1 MTGLVHYHH
10 PDDKRYSLAYVTLD
24 FDEIDPDDGKVETYQ
39 LEEAVS
45 VLYTNSG
52 ASGTVDDIVEDFEAV
67 LDEMDE
73 PDRLVTIRI
82 LQTFEGVLE
91 AMKLEEGDKL
101 EIYKGIEVG
110 RIPTALEYVDWSGSV
125 VEVAGQLMASLIL
138 AHPLPNANHRTSIAF
153 AEWYLE
159 SADSSFSL
167 PELATET
174 DDWQK
179 WVDPYIVDSKRLLT
193 IRRNT
198 TPFRLLDE
206 WGCEIVLRKGGIE
219 IELSEYNLELPPSEA
234 LSTYAAHHTERCT
247 KFMTESVTRAGASH
261 LRFEQGFDKG
271 EFLEYLENTE

>member
-10 PDDKRYSLAYVTLD
+10 PDDEQYSLTYVTLNR
-24 FDEIDPDDGKVETYQ
+24 DEIDPDDGKIETYQ
-39 LEEAVS
+39 LEETVY

-52 ASGTVDDIVEDFEAV
+52 ASGTVDDITEDFEAV

-73 PDRLVTIRI
+73 SDRLVTMRI
-82 LQTFEGVLE
+82 LQTFGGVLE
-91 AMKLEEGDKL
+91 AMELEEGEKL
-101 EIYKGIEVG
+101 EIYKQIDVG
-110 RIPTALEYVDWSGSV
+110 RIPSALEYVDWSQSV
-125 VEVAGQLMASLIL
+125 VEVAGQLMSSLIL

-167 PELATET
+167 PKLATET
-174 DDWQK
+174 YDWQE

-193 IRRNT
+193 VRRNT

-219 IELSEYNLELPPSEA
+219 IELSVYDLELPQSEA

-261 LRFEQGFDKG
+261 LRFEQGLDKQG
-271 EFLEYLENTE
+271 FLEYLENTE

>member
-10 PDDKRYSLAYVTLD
+10 PDDEHYSLVYVTLNR
-24 FDEIDPDDGKVETYQ
+24 DEIDPNDGMVETYQ
-39 LEEAVS
+39 LEETVH

-52 ASGTVDDIVEDFEAV
+52 ASGTVDNITEDFEAV

-73 PDRLVTIRI
+73 SDRLVTIRI

-91 AMKLEEGDKL
+91 AMKLEEGEKL
-101 EIYKGIEVG
+101 EIYKQIEVS
-110 RIPTALEYVDWSGSV
+110 RIPVALEHVDWSGSV
-125 VEVAGQLMASLIL
+125 VEVAGQLMSSLIL

-167 PELATET
+167 PKLATESY
-174 DDWQK
+174 DWQE
-179 WVDPYIVDSKRLLT
+179 WVDPYIVDSKQLLT
-193 IRRNT
+193 VRRNT

-219 IELSEYNLELPPSEA
+219 IELSEYDLELPPSEA
-234 LSTYAAHHTERCT
+234 LSTYAAHHTELCT
-247 KFMTESVTRAGASH
+247 EFMTESVTRAGASH
-261 LRFEQGFDKG
+261 LHFEQGLDRQG
-271 EFLEYLENTE
+271 FLEYLENTE

>member
-10 PDDKRYSLAYVTLD
+10 PDDEQYSLTYVTLNR
-24 FDEIDPDDGKVETYQ
+24 DEIDPDDGKIETYQ
-39 LEEAVS
+39 LEETVY

-52 ASGTVDDIVEDFEAV
+52 ASGTVDDITEDFEAV

-73 PDRLVTIRI
+73 SDRLVTMRI

-91 AMKLEEGDKL
+91 AMELEEGEKL
-101 EIYKGIEVG
+101 EIYKQIDVG
-110 RIPTALEYVDWSGSV
+110 RIPSALEYVDWSQSV
-125 VEVAGQLMASLIL
+125 VEVAGQLMSSLIL

-159 SADSSFSL
+159 SAASSFSL
-167 PELATET
+167 PKLATET
-174 DDWQK
+174 YDWQE

-193 IRRNT
+193 VRRNT

-219 IELSEYNLELPPSEA
+219 IELSVYDLELPQSEA
-234 LSTYAAHHTERCT
+234 LSTYAAQHTELCT
-247 KFMTESVTRAGASH
+247 EFMIESVTRSESSH
-261 LRFEQGFDKG
+261 LRFENGLDKQA
-271 EFLEYLENTE
+271 FLEYLETSE